1 VEIRNNIS
9 YNQIMRKYFFT
20 EQIDKKFRSVDDLPE
35 WLSNYPDFKD
45 QIKLLRETLGMTQEQ
60 LGKKVNRSLR
70 SIQQIES
77 GEAKPKISTLNKI
90 AEALNAELKITLIP
104 RKNIIEFLN
113 EKATKKAEQL
123 VKLTETSSALEIQS
137 PSKKE
142 KEARI
147 DELRREILEKKRY
160 SLWSQIRRRK

>member
-1 VEIRNNIS
+1 
-9 YNQIMRKYFFT
+9 MKKYFFS

-60 LGKKVNRSLR
+60 LAKKVNRSLR

-77 GEAKPKISTLNKI
+77 GEAKPKISTLYKI
-90 AEALNAELKITLIP
+90 AEALNTELRITLIP
-104 RKNIIEFLN
+104 RENILEFLN

-123 VKLTETSSALEIQS
+123 VKLTETSSALEIQI
-137 PSKKE
+137 PSKE
-142 KEARI
+142 ERDVQI
-147 DELRREILEKKRY
+147 DELRREILDKRRS
-160 SLWSQIRRRK
+160 SLWNQNRRKK

>member
-1 VEIRNNIS
+1 
-9 YNQIMRKYFFT
+9 MKKYFFS

-60 LGKKVNRSLR
+60 LAKKVNRSLR

-77 GEAKPKISTLNKI
+77 GEAKPKISTLYKI
-90 AEALNAELKITLIP
+90 AEALNTELRITLIP
-104 RKNIIEFLN
+104 RENILEFLN

-123 VKLTETSSALEIQS
+123 VKLTETSSALEIQT
-137 PSKKE
+137 PSKE
-142 KEARI
+142 ERDVQI
-147 DELRREILEKKRY
+147 DELRREILDKRRS
-160 SLWSQIRRRK
+160 SLWNQNRRKK

>member
-1 VEIRNNIS
+1 
-9 YNQIMRKYFFT
+9 
-20 EQIDKKFRSVDDLPE
+20 
-35 WLSNYPDFKD
+35 
-45 QIKLLRETLGMTQEQ
+45 MTQEQ

-90 AEALNAELKITLIP
+90 AGALNTELKIALIP

-123 VKLTETSSALEIQS
+123 VNLTETSSALEIQP

-147 DELRREILEKKRY
+147 VELRREILEKRRY
-160 SLWSQIRRRK
+160 SLWNQN

>member
-1 VEIRNNIS
+1 
-9 YNQIMRKYFFT
+9 MKKYFFS

-45 QIKLLRETLGMTQEQ
+45 QIKLLRETLGMTQER

-77 GEAKPKISTLNKI
+77 GEAKPKISTLYKI
-90 AEALNAELKITLIP
+90 AEALNTELRITLIP
-104 RKNIIEFLN
+104 RENILEFLN

-123 VKLTETSSALEIQS
+123 VKLTETSSALEIQI
-137 PSKKE
+137 PSKE
-142 KEARI
+142 ERDVQI
-147 DELRREILEKKRY
+147 DELRREILDKRRS
-160 SLWSQIRRRK
+160 SLWNQNRRKK

>member
-1 VEIRNNIS
+1 
-9 YNQIMRKYFFT
+9 MKKYFFT

-77 GEAKPKISTLNKI
+77 GEAKPKISTLYKI
-90 AEALNAELKITLIP
+90 AEALNTELRITLIP
-104 RKNIIEFLN
+104 RENIIEFLN

-123 VKLTETSSALEIQS
+123 VKLTETSSALEIQT
-137 PSKKE
+137 PSKE
-142 KEARI
+142 ERDVQI
-147 DELRREILEKKRY
+147 DELRREILDKRRS
-160 SLWSQIRRRK
+160 SLWNQNRRKK